1 MIAAGYEAHGITLA
15 SLLSPQIV
23 NPMHHPICRSLLA
36 LFLGFIGTVLH
47 AQETWQVR
55 PSGVTNNLW
64 SVAYATNQWVAVGE
78 QGTILTS
85 PDGISWTKRPSGFPT
100 RWLVS
105 VGYGAGIWIAVGEGG
120 LVLTSP
126 DAVVWTPRISGTTAR
141 LNGIAYGGARWIA
154 VAESGELITS
164 TDSANWTKLS
174 PSTDRLRGL
183 LYAYGQFVIT
193 GDNGLMRTTIDTTD
207 YAANVLPGGFFVE
220 SVAYGRRAFVAVGE
234 DGYAITSTDA
244 VTWSSLASGTTS
256 YLRGI
261 TFFNGQFIAVGTSGA
276 ILTTPAPGTAWTAR
290 TSGTTGVLTAVA
302 ASDAAVVAVGLDG
315 IIVRSAPA
323 AAAPVVTTSPRSLTD
338 AVGSNV
344 LFAVTATGSPPLAY
358 RWFFNGQP
366 LAGQTSDRLL
376 LVDVQSAQAG
386 SYSATVSNALGVA
399 NSAPA
404 TLQFVATTAPGPIVD
419 PSFTPTLIMTGGVT
433 AAVEQPDGKVIIGG
447 SQFFVTPGV
456 SPFALARL
464 NVDGSVDPT
473 FNPGVGLNAGGTV
486 SQLLLQP
493 DGRVL
498 VAGAFQSINGLPRLN
513 LARLNPDGSVDVT
526 FAAASSATSLP
537 ITRIAL
543 QPDGKILVLSG
554 TQLVRLTANG
564 TSDNSFVGAT
574 TTDFG
579 LLSNGTIAVLGGAA
593 GVRRL
598 NASGIVDDTAPLF
611 SSSTFPDGR
620 ISKLVSSSNGVVFA
634 SANYVG
640 SWDITVIARLDGGP
654 NALRISLPSYRG
666 RSPSTLLLAQGE
678 TAWVAIATLTSP
690 STTLAQIRRYKSN
703 PRSDIPFYETP
714 QSDSSFETRTGAN
727 GAINSLFPLRD
738 GGVLASGS
746 FTTFD
751 GVARPNLVRL
761 VAANAV
767 EAQPPVIVA
776 VSPEAASI
784 LPGTPLSLTV
794 SAAGSGPLTYKW
806 STGVVDGQSGLTTV
820 TLPTQLSGTYTAT
833 VTVSNRV
840 GSVTSAPV
848 RIVVAPSAPL
858 LTGLPAAVS
867 THTGRTA
874 TLSVTAAGSAP
885 FSYQWFQ
892 GSTPVGTGSTLT
904 LRGVTATAAGA
915 YTVVVTNNLGS
926 TRSLPVQLTV
936 DGSARLTNIAT
947 RAGTGPG
954 ENTLTAG
961 FVITGAATKTVLVRG
976 IGPGLSAFGLTGLLP
991 NPKLTLFDA
1000 TGKTI
1005 ATNDDFLSSATPN
1018 GLVPAVSAFPLSNSR
1033 DAALVSPLPSGSY
1046 TVQLTDSGA
1055 GSGVAL
1061 VEVYE
1066 ADDNS
1071 NRIVNLSSR
1080 AFVGTGASIAIG
1092 GISVQGEKPRQFL
1105 IRGIGPTL
1113 RAFGVNGALGDPVL
1127 TLTTALGT
1135 IVATND
1141 DWGSATNAFEIITT
1155 SATVGAFALP
1165 PGSKDSALLISLAPG
1180 NYTALIAGANDTTGI
1195 ALVEVYEVP

>member
-1 MIAAGYEAHGITLA
+1 MK
-15 SLLSPQIV
+15 
-23 NPMHHPICRSLLA
+23 SLLA
-36 LFLGFIGTVLH
+36 LVTFTLVALTTAPTR
-47 AQETWQVR
+47 AQEQWLSRT
-55 PSGVTNNLW
+55 SDVTNNLW
-64 SVAYATNQWVAVGE
+64 SVAHGGSPTAQWVAVGE

-105 VGYGAGIWIAVGEGG
+105 VGYGAGVWTAVGEGG

-126 DAVVWTPRISGTTAR
+126 DAVVWTPRISVTTAR
-141 LNGIAYGGARWIA
+141 LNGITYGGGRWIA
-154 VAESGELITS
+154 VAESGELLTS
-164 TDSANWTKLS
+164 TDSATWSKLS

-261 TFFNGQFIAVGTSGA
+261 TFFNGQFIAVGTGGA

-290 TSGTTGVLTAVA
+290 TSGTTGILTAVA

-366 LAGQTSDRLL
+366 LVGQTSDRLL
-376 LVDVQSAQAG
+376 LVAVQSAQAG
-386 SYSATVSNALGVA
+386 SYSATVSNALGIA
-399 NSAPA
+399 NSAAA

-419 PSFTPTLIMTGGVT
+419 PSFTPTLIFAAGVT

-464 NVDGSVDPT
+464 NVDGSLDPT

-498 VAGAFQSINGLPRLN
+498 VAGVFQSINGLARLN
-513 LARLNPDGSVDVT
+513 LARLNADGSVDPT

-598 NASGIVDDTAPLF
+598 NASGVVEDTTPLF
-611 SSSTFPDGR
+611 SSSTFRNGL

-634 SANYVG
+634 SAFYGG
-640 SWDITVIARLDGGP
+640 SWDINEIARLDGGP

-666 RSPSTLLLAQGE
+666 MSPSTLLLAQGE
-678 TAWVAIATLTSP
+678 AAWVAITTRTSP
-690 STTLAQIRRYKSN
+690 SNTLAQIRRYKSN
-703 PRSDIPFYETP
+703 PISDIPFYVTP
-714 QSDSSFETRTGAN
+714 QSDPSFDTRAGAN

-738 GGVLASGS
+738 GGVLASGP

-761 VAANAV
+761 VAANAP
-767 EAQPPVIVA
+767 ETQAPVIVS
-776 VSPEAASI
+776 VSPEATSV
-784 LPGTPLSLTV
+784 LPGTPVSLSVT
-794 SAAGSGPLTYKW
+794 AAGAGPLTYRWNEVIPGADSGK
-806 STGVVDGQSGLTTV
+806 SVVTVPTTI
-820 TLPTQLSGTYTAT
+820 SGTYTAT
-833 VTVSNRV
+833 VTVSNRL

-848 RIVVAPSAPL
+848 RIVVAPSAPI
-858 LTGLPAAVS
+858 LTGLPATLTAP
-867 THTGRTA
+867 TGRTA
-874 TLSVTAAGSAP
+874 TLSVTAAGTAP
-885 FSYQWFQ
+885 FSYQWFR
-892 GSTPVGTGSTLT
+892 GSTPVGTGRTLT
-904 LRGVTATAAGA
+904 LTAVTAAAGD
-915 YTVVVTNNLGS
+915 YTVVVTNSLGS

-936 DGSARLTNIAT
+936 DGGARLTNIAT

-1000 TGKTI
+1000 AGKTI
-1005 ATNDDFLSSATPN
+1005 ATNDDFVSSATPN
-1018 GLVPAVSAFPLSNSR
+1018 GLVPAVSAFPLSNFR
-1033 DAALVSPLPSGSY
+1033 DAALVSQLPSGSY

-1105 IRGIGPTL
+1105 IRGIGPAL
-1113 RAFGVNGALGDPVL
+1113 RAFGVNSALGDPVL

-1141 DWGSATNAFEIITT
+1141 DWGSASNAFEIITT

-1180 NYTALIAGANDTTGI
+1180 NYTALISGANDTTGI

>member
-1 MIAAGYEAHGITLA
+1 MK
-15 SLLSPQIV
+15 
-23 NPMHHPICRSLLA
+23 SLLA
-36 LFLGFIGTVLH
+36 LVTFTLVALTTALTR
-47 AQETWQVR
+47 AQEQWLSRT
-55 PSGVTNNLW
+55 SDVTNNLW
-64 SVAYATNQWVAVGE
+64 SVAYAGAQWVAVGE

-120 LVLTSP
+120 LVLSSP

-164 TDSANWTKLS
+164 TDSATWTKLS

-256 YLRGI
+256 YLRGV
-261 TFFNGQFIAVGTSGA
+261 TFFNGQFIAVGTGGA

-366 LAGQTSDRLL
+366 IAGQTSDRLL

-419 PSFTPTLIMTGGVT
+419 PSFAPTLIMTGGVT

-464 NVDGSVDPT
+464 NVDGSLDPT

-498 VAGAFQSINGLPRLN
+498 VAGAFQSINGLARLN
-513 LARLNPDGSVDVT
+513 LARLNADGSVDPT
-526 FAAASSATSLP
+526 FTPAVGDTSKLSG
-537 ITRIAL
+537 TIAL
-543 QPDGKILVLSG
+543 QADGKILVLNG
-554 TQLVRLTANG
+554 TQLLRLTADGRHDPSFLSSEIKFGQNGFISNEVSGFALLTTGKIYVSNATGLLRRQNPDG
-564 TSDNSFVGAT
+564 TSDSAFSESGSMVGLGPLVSGLNGEAFISYSYSRYGIKDYQLRSLKADSRNYSDTKYVLVWGSGISGEGGQFLYAVDKRGGIFRAENRRTSNVIGGHVRRFTPDGAIDTSFDTRAG
-574 TTDFG
+574 G
-579 LLSNGTIAVLGGAA
+579 NGTISGAFP
-593 GVRRL
+593 L
-598 NASGIVDDTAPLF
+598 N
-611 SSSTFPDGR
+611 DGR
-620 ISKLVSSSNGVVFA
+620 VL
-634 SANYVG
+634 
-640 SWDITVIARLDGGP
+640 IA
-654 NALRISLPSYRG
+654 
-666 RSPSTLLLAQGE
+666 
-678 TAWVAIATLTSP
+678 
-690 STTLAQIRRYKSN
+690 
-703 PRSDIPFYETP
+703 
-714 QSDSSFETRTGAN
+714 
-727 GAINSLFPLRD
+727 
-738 GGVLASGS
+738 GS
-746 FTTFD
+746 FSTFD

-761 VAANAV
+761 VAANAP
-767 EAQPPVIVA
+767 ESQAPVIV
-776 VSPEAASI
+776 SLTPEAASV
-784 LPGTPLSLTV
+784 LPGTSVALAV
-794 SAAGSGPLTYKW
+794 AAAGTGPLTYRWNEVIPGSDSGK
-806 STGVVDGQSGLTTV
+806 SVVSV
-820 TLPTQLSGTYTAT
+820 PTNIAGTYTAT

-858 LTGLPAAVS
+858 LTGLPA
-867 THTGRTA
+867 TLTTPTGRTA
-874 TLSVTAAGSAP
+874 TLSVTAAGTAP
-885 FSYQWFQ
+885 FSYQWFR

-904 LRGVTATAAGA
+904 LKGVTAAAAGD
-915 YTVVVTNNLGS
+915 YTVVVTNSLGS

-936 DGSARLTNIAT
+936 DGGARLTNIAT

-1000 TGKTI
+1000 AGKII
-1005 ATNDDFLSSATPN
+1005 ATNDDFVSSATPN
-1018 GLVPAVSAFPLSNSR
+1018 GLVAAVSAFPLSNSR

-1046 TVQLTDSGA
+1046 TVQLTDSGS

-1105 IRGIGPTL
+1105 IRGIGPAL

-1180 NYTALIAGANDTTGI
+1180 NYTALISGANDTTGI

>member
-1 MIAAGYEAHGITLA
+1 MK
-15 SLLSPQIV
+15 
-23 NPMHHPICRSLLA
+23 SLLA
-36 LFLGFIGTVLH
+36 LVTFTLVALTTASTR
-47 AQETWQVR
+47 AQEQWLSRT
-55 PSGVTNNLW
+55 SDVTNNLW
-64 SVAYATNQWVAVGE
+64 SVAHGGSPTAQWVAVGE

-85 PDGISWTKRPSGFPT
+85 PDGINWTKRPSGFPT

-105 VGYGAGIWIAVGEGG
+105 VGYGAGVWIAVGEGG

-126 DAVVWTPRISGTTAR
+126 DALVWTPRTSGTTAR
-141 LNGIAYGGARWIA
+141 LNGVAYGGGRWIA

-164 TDSANWTKLS
+164 TDSVTWTKLS

-244 VTWSSLASGTTS
+244 VTWSSLASGTAA

-261 TFFNGQFIAVGTSGA
+261 TFFNGQFIAVGTGGA

-386 SYSATVSNALGVA
+386 SYSATVSNALGIA

-419 PSFTPTLIMTGGVT
+419 PSFAPTLIMTGGAT

-464 NVDGSVDPT
+464 NVDGSLDPT

-498 VAGAFQSINGLPRLN
+498 VAGAFQSINGLARLN
-513 LARLNPDGSVDVT
+513 LARLNADGSVDT
-526 FAAASSATSLP
+526 AFTPASGTSETLKGN
-537 ITRIAL
+537 IAL
-543 QPDGKILVLSG
+543 QSDGKILVLNGEGLLRLNNDGSIDTGFLGKDTFFGFNGFFTKRMSSFALLTNGKILVAGGVAYDSLRRLDSGGAPDRDFQESPSSGLGYLASLFPILDGEALVSTGYQSTGISRYEVRNLKSDARDYTTGSKIFLQGSYGIEAPETSLLAVDRRGDVLRSVTKIVRGIASG
-554 TQLVRLTANG
+554 T
-564 TSDNSFVGAT
+564 
-574 TTDFG
+574 
-579 LLSNGTIAVLGGAA
+579 
-593 GVRRL
+593 
-598 NASGIVDDTAPLF
+598 
-611 SSSTFPDGR
+611 
-620 ISKLVSSSNGVVFA
+620 
-634 SANYVG
+634 
-640 SWDITVIARLDGGP
+640 
-654 NALRISLPSYRG
+654 
-666 RSPSTLLLAQGE
+666 
-678 TAWVAIATLTSP
+678 
-690 STTLAQIRRYKSN
+690 IRRYKSEGAI
-703 PRSDIPFYETP
+703 DT
-714 QSDSSFETRTGAN
+714 SFDTRGGAN
-727 GAINSLFPLRD
+727 GTITTIFPLRD
-738 GGVLASGS
+738 GRVLVAGS

-751 GVARPNLVRL
+751 GVARPNLARL
-761 VAANAV
+761 VAANAP
-767 EAQPPVIVA
+767 ETQAPVIVS
-776 VSPEAASI
+776 VSPEATSV
-784 LPGTPLSLTV
+784 LPGTPVSLSV
-794 SAAGSGPLTYKW
+794 SAAGAGPLTYKW
-806 STGVVDGQSGLTTV
+806 NEVIPTADSGKSVVSV
-820 TLPTQLSGTYTAT
+820 PTNIAGTYTAT

-848 RIVVAPSAPL
+848 RIVVAPSVPL
-858 LTGLPAAVS
+858 LTGLPA
-867 THTGRTA
+867 TLTTPTGRTA
-874 TLSVTAAGSAP
+874 TLSVTAAGNAP
-885 FSYQWFQ
+885 FSYQWFR

-904 LRGVTATAAGA
+904 LKAVTASAAGD

-936 DGSARLTNIAT
+936 DGGARLTNIAT

-1000 TGKTI
+1000 AGKTI
-1005 ATNDDFLSSATPN
+1005 AANDDFVSSATPN
-1018 GLVPAVSAFPLSNSR
+1018 GLVAAVSAFPLSNSR

-1066 ADDNS
+1066 ADDNA

-1105 IRGIGPTL
+1105 IRGIGPAL

-1141 DWGSATNAFEIITT
+1141 DWGSATNAFEIIAT

-1165 PGSKDSALLISLAPG
+1165 SGSKDAVLLISLAPG
-1180 NYTALIAGANDTTGI
+1180 NYTALISGGNDTTGI

>member
-1 MIAAGYEAHGITLA
+1 MK
-15 SLLSPQIV
+15 
-23 NPMHHPICRSLLA
+23 SLLA
-36 LFLGFIGTVLH
+36 LVTFTLVALTTAPTR
-47 AQETWQVR
+47 AQEQWLSRT
-55 PSGVTNNLW
+55 SDVTNNLW
-64 SVAYATNQWVAVGE
+64 SVAHGGSPTAQWVAVGE

-105 VGYGAGIWIAVGEGG
+105 VGYGTGIWIAVGEGG

-126 DAVVWTPRISGTTAR
+126 DAVVWSPRTSGTMAR
-141 LNGIAYGGARWIA
+141 LNGIAYGGGRWIA

-164 TDSANWTKLS
+164 TDSVTWSKLS

-244 VTWSSLASGTTS
+244 VTWSSLASGTAA
-256 YLRGI
+256 YLRGV
-261 TFFNGQFIAVGTSGA
+261 TFFNGQFIAVGTGGT

-344 LFAVTATGSPPLAY
+344 LFSVTATGSPPLAY

-366 LAGQTSDRLL
+366 ITGQTSDRLL

-419 PSFTPTLIMTGGVT
+419 PSFAPTLILTGSVT

-493 DGRVL
+493 GGRVL
-498 VAGAFQSINGLPRLN
+498 VAGAFQSINGVARLN
-513 LARLNPDGSVDVT
+513 LARLNPDGSVDPT
-526 FAAASSATSLP
+526 FTPASGTSETLNGN
-537 ITRIAL
+537 IAL
-543 QPDGKILVLSG
+543 QSDGKILVLSNM
-554 TQLVRLTANG
+554 RLIRINADGSRDATFVDATANFG
-564 TSDNSFVGAT
+564 PGDFVVLTNGQILASTGGGIRRFNANGSIDNAYYPIYAPSNPFWGLRLAPDGAVFLQQNFNPFGYAT
-574 TTDFG
+574 TRFI
-579 LLSNGTIAVLGGAA
+579 S
-593 GVRRL
+593 RL
-598 NASGIVDDTAPLF
+598 D
-611 SSSTFPDGR
+611 PDGTVDLKWPGL
-620 ISKLVSSSNGVVFA
+620 SQSSG
-634 SANYVG
+634 
-640 SWDITVIARLDGGP
+640 
-654 NALRISLPSYRG
+654 YRG
-666 RSPSTLLLAQGE
+666 QIIAHLAFESGGKIFFATTSTGQLNP
-678 TAWVAIATLTSP
+678 TSRG
-690 STTLAQIRRYKSN
+690 IRRYN
-703 PRSDIPFYETP
+703 PDASL
-714 QSDSSFETRTGAN
+714 DSSFDNRTGPN
-727 GAINSLFPLRD
+727 GDVTGIIPLRD
-738 GGVLASGS
+738 GRVLVAGS

-761 VAANAV
+761 VAANAP
-767 EAQPPVIVA
+767 ESQAPVIV
-776 VSPEAASI
+776 SLTPEAASV
-784 LPGTPLSLTV
+784 LPGTSVALAVT
-794 SAAGSGPLTYKW
+794 AAGTGPLTYKW
-806 STGVVDGQSGLTTV
+806 SEAIPTTYPGKSVVSVPTTI
-820 TLPTQLSGTYTAT
+820 SGTYTAT
-833 VTVSNRV
+833 VTVSNRL

-848 RIVVAPSAPL
+848 RIVVAPSAPI
-858 LTGLPAAVS
+858 LTGLPATLS
-867 THTGRTA
+867 TPTGRTA
-874 TLSVTAAGSAP
+874 TLSVTAAGNAP
-885 FSYQWFQ
+885 FSYQWFR

-904 LRGVTATAAGA
+904 LKAVTASAAGD

-926 TRSLPVQLTV
+926 TRSLPVQFTV
-936 DGSARLTNIAT
+936 DGGARLTNIAT

-976 IGPGLSAFGLTGLLP
+976 IGPGLSVFGLTGLLP

-1000 TGKTI
+1000 AGKTI
-1005 ATNDDFLSSATPN
+1005 ATNDDFVSSATPN
-1018 GLVPAVSAFPLSNSR
+1018 GLVAAVSAFPLSNSR

-1105 IRGIGPTL
+1105 IRGIGPAL
-1113 RAFGVNGALGDPVL
+1113 RAFGVNSALGDPVL

-1180 NYTALIAGANDTTGI
+1180 NYTALISGANDTTGI

>member
-1 MIAAGYEAHGITLA
+1 
-15 SLLSPQIV
+15 
-23 NPMHHPICRSLLA
+23 MHLPFCRGLLA
-36 LFLGFIGTVLH
+36 LLIGFIGAVLQ

-64 SVAYATNQWVAVGE
+64 SVTYAANQWVAVGE

-85 PDGISWTKRPSGFPT
+85 PDGLGWTRRTSGFPA

-105 VGYGAGIWIAVGEGG
+105 VSYGAGLWIAVGEGG
-120 LVLTSP
+120 LILTSP
-126 DAVVWTPRISGTTAR
+126 DALAWTPRASGTAAR
-141 LNGIAYGGARWIA
+141 LNGIAYGGGRWIA

-164 TDSANWTKLS
+164 TDSVTWTKLS

-234 DGYAITSTDA
+234 DGYAVTSVDA
-244 VTWSSLASGTTS
+244 VTWTSLASGTAA

-261 TFFNGQFIAVGTSGA
+261 TFFNGQFIAVGTGGA
-276 ILTTPAPGTAWTAR
+276 ILTTPAAGTAWTPR
-290 TSGTTGVLTAVA
+290 PSGTSGLLTAIT
-302 ASDAAVVAVGLDG
+302 ASDAAVVAVGFDG
-315 IIVRSAPA
+315 LIVRSAPTP
-323 AAAPVVTTSPRSLTD
+323 AAPVITTSPRNLTD

-344 LFAVTATGSPPLAY
+344 LFSVTATGSPPLTY

-366 LAGQTSDRLL
+366 MAGQTTDRLL

-386 SYSATVSNALGVA
+386 SYSATVSNSLGVA

-419 PSFTPTLIMTGGVT
+419 PSFAPTLILTGGVT

-456 SPFALARL
+456 SPFARARL
-464 NVDGSVDPT
+464 NVDGSLDPT

-498 VAGAFQSINGLPRLN
+498 VAGAFQSINGLARLN
-513 LARLNPDGSVDVT
+513 LARLNADGSVDPT
-526 FAAASSATSLP
+526 FAAAYSTTETLKGN
-537 ITRIAL
+537 IAL
-543 QPDGKILVLSG
+543 QSDGKILVLNGAQLLRLNNDGSIDTSFLGKDTFFGFNGFLTGRMSSFALLTNGKILVAGGVAYDSLRRLSSDGSPDRDFQESPSNGLGYSASLFPILDGEALVSTTSRSTGISRYELKNLKSEARDYATGSTPFTGGSYSVDIPGTRSLAVDGRGNVFLSVSG
-554 TQLVRLTANG
+554 TVRGIGSG
-564 TSDNSFVGAT
+564 T
-574 TTDFG
+574 
-579 LLSNGTIAVLGGAA
+579 
-593 GVRRL
+593 
-598 NASGIVDDTAPLF
+598 
-611 SSSTFPDGR
+611 
-620 ISKLVSSSNGVVFA
+620 
-634 SANYVG
+634 
-640 SWDITVIARLDGGP
+640 
-654 NALRISLPSYRG
+654 
-666 RSPSTLLLAQGE
+666 
-678 TAWVAIATLTSP
+678 
-690 STTLAQIRRYKSN
+690 IRRYK
-703 PRSDIPFYETP
+703 RSGVIDT
-714 QSDSSFETRTGAN
+714 SFDVRDGAN
-727 GAINSLFPLRD
+727 GTINTILPLRD
-738 GGVLASGS
+738 GRVLVAGS

-751 GVARPNLVRL
+751 GVSRPNLARL
-761 VAANAV
+761 VAANAP
-767 EAQPPVIVA
+767 ETQAPAIVS
-776 VSPEAASI
+776 VSPEATSV
-784 LPGTPLSLTV
+784 LPGTPVSISV
-794 SAAGSGPLTYKW
+794 SAAGAGPLTYKW
-806 STGVVDGQSGLTTV
+806 SEVIPTAESGKSVVSV
-820 TLPTQLSGTYTAT
+820 PTNIAGTYTAT

-858 LTGLPAAVS
+858 LTGLPA
-867 THTGRTA
+867 TLTTPTGRTA
-874 TLSVTAAGSAP
+874 TLSVTAAGTAP
-885 FSYQWFQ
+885 FSYQWFR
-892 GSTPVGTGSTLT
+892 GSTPMGTGSTLT
-904 LRGVTATAAGA
+904 LKAVTATAAGA

-926 TRSLPVQLTV
+926 TRSFPVQLTV
-936 DGSARLTNIAT
+936 DGGARLTNIAT

-976 IGPGLSAFGLTGLLP
+976 IGPGLSVFGLTGLLP

-1000 TGKTI
+1000 AGKTI
-1005 ATNDDFLSSATPN
+1005 ATNDDFVSSATPN
-1018 GLVPAVSAFPLSNSR
+1018 GLVSAVSAFPLSNSR
-1033 DAALVSPLPSGSY
+1033 DAALVSQLPSGSY

-1105 IRGIGPTL
+1105 IRGVGPAL

-1180 NYTALIAGANDTTGI
+1180 NYTALISGANNNTGI

>member
-1 MIAAGYEAHGITLA
+1 MK
-15 SLLSPQIV
+15 
-23 NPMHHPICRSLLA
+23 SLLA
-36 LFLGFIGTVLH
+36 LVTFTLVALTTASTR
-47 AQETWQVR
+47 AQEQWLSRT
-55 PSGVTNNLW
+55 SDVTNNLW
-64 SVAYATNQWVAVGE
+64 SVAHGGSPTAQWVAVGE

-85 PDGISWTKRPSGFPT
+85 PDGINWTKRPSGFPA

-105 VGYGAGIWIAVGEGG
+105 VSYGAGVWIAVGEGG

-126 DAVVWTPRISGTTAR
+126 DALVWTPRTSGTTAR
-141 LNGIAYGGARWIA
+141 LNGVAYGGGRWIA

-164 TDSANWTKLS
+164 TDSVTWTKLS

-244 VTWSSLASGTTS
+244 VTWSSLASGTAA

-261 TFFNGQFIAVGTSGA
+261 TFFNGQFIAVGTGGA
-276 ILTTPAPGTAWTAR
+276 ILTTPAPGTAWTPR

-344 LFAVTATGSPPLAY
+344 LFSVTATGSPPLAY

-366 LAGQTSDRLL
+366 IAGQTSDRLL
-376 LVDVQSAQAG
+376 LVDVQSSQAG

-419 PSFTPTLIMTGGVT
+419 PSFAPTLIMTGGVT

-464 NVDGSVDPT
+464 NVDGSLDPT

-498 VAGAFQSINGLPRLN
+498 VAGTFQTINGLARLN
-513 LARLNPDGSVDVT
+513 LARLNADGSVDPT
-526 FAAASSATSLP
+526 FAAASGTTETLKGN
-537 ITRIAL
+537 IAL
-543 QPDGKILVLSG
+543 QSDGKILVLNGAQLLRLNNDGSIDTNFLGKDTFFGFNGFFTKRMSSFALLTNGKILVAGGVAYDSLRRLSSDGSPDSNFQESPSNGLGYSASLFPILDGDALVTFFSQGVARTTNVQLRSLKSDARDYATGSSPFTGGQYSFESPETRSLAVDGRGNVLLSVSRTVRGIGSG
-554 TQLVRLTANG
+554 TIRRHKRSGVIDTSFDARAGANG
-564 TSDNSFVGAT
+564 TIT
-574 TTDFG
+574 TI
-579 LLSNGTIAVLGGAA
+579 L
-593 GVRRL
+593 
-598 NASGIVDDTAPLF
+598 
-611 SSSTFPDGR
+611 
-620 ISKLVSSSNGVVFA
+620 
-634 SANYVG
+634 
-640 SWDITVIARLDGGP
+640 
-654 NALRISLPSYRG
+654 
-666 RSPSTLLLAQGE
+666 
-678 TAWVAIATLTSP
+678 
-690 STTLAQIRRYKSN
+690 
-703 PRSDIPFYETP
+703 
-714 QSDSSFETRTGAN
+714 
-727 GAINSLFPLRD
+727 PLRD
-738 GGVLASGS
+738 GLVLVSGS

-751 GVARPNLVRL
+751 GIARPNLVRL
-761 VAANAV
+761 VAANAP
-767 EAQPPVIVA
+767 ETQAPAIVS
-776 VSPEAASI
+776 VSPEATSV
-784 LPGTPLSLTV
+784 LPGTPVSISV
-794 SAAGSGPLTYKW
+794 SAAGAGPLTYKW
-806 STGVVDGQSGLTTV
+806 NEVIPTADSGKSVVAI
-820 TLPTQLSGTYTAT
+820 PTAISGTYTAT

-858 LTGLPAAVS
+858 LTGLPATVS
-867 THTGRTA
+867 TPTGRTA

-904 LRGVTATAAGA
+904 LKAVTASAAGD

-936 DGSARLTNIAT
+936 DGGARLTNIAT
-947 RAGTGPG
+947 RAGTAPG

-976 IGPGLSAFGLTGLLP
+976 IGPGLSVFGLTGLLP

-1000 TGKTI
+1000 AGKTI
-1005 ATNDDFLSSATPN
+1005 ATNDDFVSSATPN
-1018 GLVPAVSAFPLSNSR
+1018 GLVSAVSAFPLSNFR
-1033 DAALVSPLPSGSY
+1033 DAALVSQLPSGSY

-1055 GSGVAL
+1055 SSGVAL

-1105 IRGIGPTL
+1105 IRGVGPAL
-1113 RAFGVNGALGDPVL
+1113 RAFGVNSALGDPVL

-1165 PGSKDSALLISLAPG
+1165 SGSKDAVILISLAPG
-1180 NYTALIAGANDTTGI
+1180 NYTALISGANDTTGI

>member
-1 MIAAGYEAHGITLA
+1 MKY
-15 SLLSPQIV
+15 
-23 NPMHHPICRSLLA
+23 LLA
-36 LFLGFIGTVLH
+36 LVTFTLVALTTASTR
-47 AQETWQVR
+47 AQEQWLSRT
-55 PSGVTNNLW
+55 SDVTNNLW
-64 SVAYATNQWVAVGE
+64 SVAHGGSPTAQWVAVGE

-85 PDGISWTKRPSGFPT
+85 PDGINWTKRPSGFPA

-105 VGYGAGIWIAVGEGG
+105 VSYGAGVWIAVGEGG

-126 DAVVWTPRISGTTAR
+126 DALVWTPRTSGTTAR
-141 LNGIAYGGARWIA
+141 LNGIAYGGGRWIA

-164 TDSANWTKLS
+164 TDSVTWSKLS

-234 DGYAITSTDA
+234 DGYAVTSADA
-244 VTWSSLASGTTS
+244 VTWTSLTIGTAA
-256 YLRGI
+256 YLRGL
-261 TFFNGQFIAVGTSGA
+261 TFFNGQFIAVGTGGA
-276 ILTTPAPGTAWTAR
+276 ILTTPAPGTAWTVR
-290 TSGTTGVLTAVA
+290 TSGTTGILTAIA
-302 ASDAAVVAVGLDG
+302 ASDAAVVTVGLDG
-315 IIVRSAPA
+315 IIVSSAPTP
-323 AAAPVVTTSPRSLTD
+323 AAPVITTSPRSLSE
-338 AVGSNV
+338 AVGSNA
-344 LFAVTATGSPPLAY
+344 LFSVTASGSPPLAY

-366 LAGQTSDRLL
+366 ISGQTTDRLL
-376 LVDVQSAQAG
+376 LVDVQSTQAG

-399 NSAPA
+399 NSATA

-419 PSFTPTLIMTGGVT
+419 PSFAPTLILAGGVT
-433 AAVEQPDGKVIIGG
+433 AAVEQTDGKVIIGG

-464 NVDGSVDPT
+464 NVDGSLDPS
-473 FNPGVGLNAGGTV
+473 FNLGLGFNAG
-486 SQLLLQP
+486 
-493 DGRVL
+493 
-498 VAGAFQSINGLPRLN
+498 
-513 LARLNPDGSVDVT
+513 
-526 FAAASSATSLP
+526 AA
-537 ITRIAL
+537 ITQIAL
-543 QPDGKILVLSG
+543 QPDGKIIAAGNFQIVSG
-554 TQLVRLTANG
+554 IARQNVARINSDGSVDQTFAATFGTADRFSGQIALQSDGKTLILNG
-564 TSDNSFVGAT
+564 TD
-574 TTDFG
+574 
-579 LLSNGTIAVLGGAA
+579 LIRLRQNG
-593 GVRRL
+593 
-598 NASGIVDDTAPLF
+598 
-611 SSSTFPDGR
+611 GR
-620 ISKLVSSSNGVVFA
+620 
-634 SANYVG
+634 
-640 SWDITVIARLDGGP
+640 
-654 NALRISLPSYRG
+654 
-666 RSPSTLLLAQGE
+666 
-678 TAWVAIATLTSP
+678 
-690 STTLAQIRRYKSN
+690 
-703 PRSDIPFYETP
+703 
-714 QSDSSFETRTGAN
+714 DSSFTETEEIRSFAILKGGKILTNSVSGSLARHHENGVLDTTFSATDPFWRDRTPIYSNLTPTFDGGALVLGKISRYISHALYRLSPETEKYNEFRYGGSLPFNQPPDRMDVFAGDSSGTYQATTITSPTASTAKIRRNQADATVDTSFDVRAGAN
-727 GAINSLFPLRD
+727 GAVSGLFPLRN
-738 GGVLASGS
+738 GGILVTGS
-746 FTTFD
+746 FTRFD
-751 GVARPNLVRL
+751 EVPRGSLVRL
-761 VAANAV
+761 VAANAP
-767 EAQPPVIVA
+767 ETRMPVIVSLA
-776 VSPEAASI
+776 PEAASV
-784 LPGTPLSLTV
+784 LPGTPVSLSVT
-794 SAAGSGPLTYKW
+794 AAGTGPLIYQWRIISSGPDVIPGSDSGK
-806 STGVVDGQSGLTTV
+806 SVVAVQTNV
-820 TLPTQLSGTYTAT
+820 SGTYTAT

-848 RIVVAPSAPL
+848 RIVVAPSAPI
-858 LTGLPAAVS
+858 LTSPPATVATS
-867 THTGRTA
+867 SGRNA
-874 TLSVTAAGSAP
+874 TFSVTAAGNAP
-885 FSYQWFQ
+885 FSYQWFR

-904 LRGVTATAAGA
+904 LKAVTAAATGA

-976 IGPGLSAFGLTGLLP
+976 IGPGLAAFGLTGLLP

-1000 TGKTI
+1000 AGKTI
-1005 ATNDDFLSSATPN
+1005 ATNDDFVSSATPN
-1018 GLVPAVSAFPLSNSR
+1018 GLVAAVSAFPLSNSR

-1105 IRGIGPTL
+1105 IRGVGPAL

-1127 TLTTALGT
+1127 TLTTAIGT

-1165 PGSKDSALLISLAPG
+1165 PGSKDYALLISLTPG
-1180 NYTALIAGANDTTGI
+1180 NYTALISGSTATTGI

>member
-1 MIAAGYEAHGITLA
+1 M
-15 SLLSPQIV
+15 
-23 NPMHHPICRSLLA
+23 
-36 LFLGFIGTVLH
+36 LH

-276 ILTTPAPGTAWTAR
+276 ILTTPAPGTAWTPR
-290 TSGTTGVLTAVA
+290 PSGTTGVLTAVA
-302 ASDAAVVAVGLDG
+302 ASDAAVVTVGLDG
-315 IIVRSAPA
+315 IIVRSAPTP
-323 AAAPVVTTSPRSLTD
+323 AAPVVTTSPRSLTD

-358 RWFFNGQP
+358 RWFFNGQTI
-366 LAGQTSDRLL
+366 AGQTSDRLL
-376 LVDVQSAQAG
+376 LVDLQSSQAG

-419 PSFTPTLIMTGGVT
+419 PSFAPTLIMTGGVT

-456 SPFALARL
+456 SPFTLARL
-464 NVDGSVDPT
+464 SVDGSLDPT

-493 DGRVL
+493 DGRML
-498 VAGAFQSINGLPRLN
+498 VAGAFQSINGLARLN
-513 LARLNPDGSVDVT
+513 LARLNADGSVDPAFT
-526 FAAASSATSLP
+526 PAFGATEALKGN
-537 ITRIAL
+537 IAL
-543 QPDGKILVLSG
+543 QSDGKILVLNG
-554 TQLVRLTANG
+554 TQLLRISSDGSIDPEFNG
-564 TSDNSFVGAT
+564 PG
-574 TTDFG
+574 
-579 LLSNGTIAVLGGAA
+579 GTFPISIWAQLGGEKIIGGADFLL
-593 GVRRL
+593 RRL
-598 NASGIVDDTAPLF
+598 NSDGTIDEAVSAITSMSIRNSSLTPTVEGDVLVVGSLSGYSIGTQTILRIK
-611 SSSTFPDGR
+611 PDGGITNR
-620 ISKLVSSSNGVVFA
+620 GIPFLPPAGTGLWGFSGTLLAIGVKGKILVSTTVRPKLSSLSQLLLRLNSDGSVDQTFDQRA
-634 SANYVG
+634 GAN
-640 SWDITVIARLDGGP
+640 AP
-654 NALRISLPSYRG
+654 ISLIYG
-666 RSPSTLLLAQGE
+666 
-678 TAWVAIATLTSP
+678 
-690 STTLAQIRRYKSN
+690 
-703 PRSDIPFYETP
+703 
-714 QSDSSFETRTGAN
+714 
-727 GAINSLFPLRD
+727 LRD
-738 GGVLASGS
+738 GRVLIAGS

-761 VAANAV
+761 VAANAP
-767 EAQPPVIVA
+767 ESQAPVIV
-776 VSPEAASI
+776 SLTPEAASV
-784 LPGTPLSLTV
+784 LPGTSVALAV
-794 SAAGSGPLTYKW
+794 AAAGTGPLIYKW
-806 STGVVDGQSGLTTV
+806 NEVIPGSDSGKSVVSV
-820 TLPTQLSGTYTAT
+820 PTNIAGTYTAT

-858 LTGLPAAVS
+858 LTGLPA
-867 THTGRTA
+867 TLTKPTGRTA
-874 TLSVTAAGSAP
+874 TLSVTAAGTAP
-885 FSYQWFQ
+885 FSYQWFR

-904 LRGVTATAAGA
+904 IKGVTDAAAGA

-936 DGSARLTNIAT
+936 DGGARLTNIAT
-947 RAGTGPG
+947 RAGTGPS

-976 IGPGLSAFGLTGLLP
+976 IGPGLAAFGLTGLLP

-1000 TGKTI
+1000 AGKTI
-1005 ATNDDFLSSATPN
+1005 ATNDDFVSSATPN
-1018 GLVPAVSAFPLSNSR
+1018 GLVAAVSAFPLSNSR

-1105 IRGIGPTL
+1105 IRGIGPAL

-1165 PGSKDSALLISLAPG
+1165 SGSKDAVLLISLAPG